1 MAKAVLGG
9 DEKVSAAVRKFE
21 TYLAIGMVNLT
32 NIFNPSDIVLG
43 GAMRPILEL
52 CLDRLREKPS
62 PAGIIAGTRPPAV
75 SLSTDNHFECAIGAA
90 AIAHHEQFD
99 NSAISLVRTPS

>member
-1 MAKAVLGG
+1 
-9 DEKVSAAVRKFE
+9 VSAALRKLE

-52 CLDRLREKPS
+52 SLDRLREKV
-62 PAGIIAGTRPPAV
+62 AAAIIAGIRPPAV
-75 SLSTDNHFECAIGAA
+75 SLSTDNLFECAIGAA

-99 NSAISLVRTPS
+99 NSAISLVGTPP